1 VTRRPLRPCL
11 RALAVVGLISLAPGA
26 AAVAGDQTPI
36 DPEGSPIP
44 TVGSRSS
51 IPLNGL
57 PIVAMAADFAR
68 PYLYVVEEDGVSA
81 RVLVVNT
88 ATESIERVIPVGE
101 NVTDL
106 DIHYPE
112 ARLYLTNHY
121 RQATQRVDL
130 RTQSL
135 DPPLLLEETAA
146 RVEAGRWGRLYVRSS
161 PYSGLVYEIIDTTTG
176 AQVGIVPD
184 LRDFE
189 DAEADPAGRN
199 LFVCDDGSSGSA
211 LYLYDVSTDDPHLVR
226 ASPDNPYGSETLF
239 MVADGSR
246 LFWNK
251 VAYDANLDELY
262 EYQDEIL
269 AATYRGHLAFSDF
282 KAFDGFTGDLLAY
295 LPVISEKM
303 AVNGDQQ
310 KLFLWDAAGD
320 CLQVVSIPAIA
331 PVPALVPEPI
341 PSDGAT
347 VPPPLMELRWSAMP
361 HAQAYDVY
369 LGTSAGQVA
378 AATPGSAAWRGRVDD
393 PIRIFSP
400 PEELQLDTTYYWRV
414 DVVSG
419 GDPIAGPVW
428 SFTTAPLRVSPSRVV
443 VSGITGTPVSDRVL
457 TLSTTAGSSSWTAT
471 VSSPWL
477 DLSSAAGSTPSQVS
491 VSIDTDGLPSG
502 VHNASID
509 LVAGGTAFSVPV
521 ELSLLHLQAV
531 AMVTDHARP
540 YHYVLHTNGDRVNDS
555 SLAFV
560 RADTLELVKI
570 IPIGS
575 GATDLTINTFEARLY
590 INNSLAPRLRVVDL
604 VTQSE
609 LAPLDVAMGTAVI
622 NAGRA
627 GRIYVEDGLNWTN
640 IGIVSTVNGAII
652 TTFPGLIYD
661 GDGAVSPDGSIY
673 YHGTGARISTYDI
686 STDTPTLIAEGD
698 EFQGT
703 DQRLVMSADGQ
714 RLFAGGHLFDAGL
727 NHLRDFGVTVVATDT
742 HGLRFATEGL
752 VVDTASGDIVAA
764 LPAPSTVSSFSSD
777 DERVIVTDE
786 LTGSITA
793 VDLPGLPLFAD
804 GFESG
809 GFGAWSTAV
818 GGT

>member
-1 VTRRPLRPCL
+1 MTSRHLRSEF
-11 RALAVVGLISLAPGA
+11 RALVVAGLVSLAPGA
-26 AAVAGDQTPI
+26 TAATDDRPPV

-44 TVGSRSS
+44 TVHSRAS

-57 PIVAMAADFAR
+57 PIVAMAADLAR
-68 PYLYVVEEDGVSA
+68 PSLYVLEEEGVTA

-88 ATESIERVIPVGE
+88 DSETIERVIPVGE

-112 ARLYLTNHY
+112 ARLYLTNFL
-121 RQATQRVDL
+121 RDETQRVNL
-130 RTQSL
+130 HTQTVE
-135 DPPLLLEETAA
+135 PPLLLDETAA
-146 RVEAGRWGRLYVRSS
+146 RAEAGRAGRLYVRSS
-161 PYSGLVYEIIDTTTG
+161 PYSNLIYEIIDTATG
-176 AQVGIVPD
+176 AQVGEIPD
-184 LRDFE
+184 LRDFV
-189 DAEADPAGRN
+189 DAEADPTGN
-199 LFVCDDGSSGSA
+199 GLFVCDEGDSGVA
-211 LYLYDVSTDDPHLVR
+211 LYLYDISTDDPHLVR
-226 ASPDNPYGSETLF
+226 ASPSNPYGSETLL

-269 AATYRGHLAFSDF
+269 AATYRGHMAFSNF

-303 AVNGDQQ
+303 AVSGDQQ

-400 PEELQLDTTYYWRV
+400 PEELQLDTAYYWRV

-477 DLSSAAGSTPSQVS
+477 DLSSAAGSTPSQVD
-491 VSIDTDGLPSG
+491 VNIDTDGLPSG
-502 VHNASID
+502 VHTASID

-521 ELSLLHLQAV
+521 ELNLLHLQAV

-570 IPIGS
+570 IPVGS
-575 GATDLTINTFEARLY
+575 GATDLTINYFEARLY
-590 INNSLAPRLRVVDL
+590 VNNSLAPRIRVVDL

-640 IGIVSTVNGAII
+640 IGIVSTANGAII

-673 YHGTGARISTYDI
+673 YHGTGTEISTYDI

-742 HGLRFATEGL
+742 QGTRFVTEGL
-752 VVDTASGDIVAA
+752 VVDATSGEIVAA
-764 LPAPSTVSSFSSD
+764 LPAPSTVSAFASD
-777 DERVIVTDE
+777 DERIIITDR
-786 LTGSITA
+786 LSGAITA
-793 VDLPGLPLFAD
+793 VELPGPPLFVD

-809 GFGAWSTAV
+809 GFGAWSAAV